1 MIFPSVI
8 IVKAMIIF
16 YLQLNVDPNSKNVQ
30 CLHTCLSYINN
41 GILQT
46 LTFAHN
52 TQCDIPK
59 MITWVN
65 KFKTS
70 LSPAN
75 KNGNYPDF
83 LYTLGWYCCSFL
95 IFNTYTDNNLFS
107 AKKSNIYPIAIWLL
121 NITWW
126 LFRDMNN
133 LSIQKKC
140 MWLNSTKANFSANC
154 QWYNYI
160 LKKIKFIDIFMIIVF
175 PVS

>member
-59 MITWVN
+59 NDYMSKQIQN
-65 KFKTS
+65 KFES
-70 LSPAN
+70 
-75 KNGNYPDF
+75 
-83 LYTLGWYCCSFL
+83 
-95 IFNTYTDNNLFS
+95 
-107 AKKSNIYPIAIWLL
+107 
-121 NITWW
+121 
-126 LFRDMNN
+126 
-133 LSIQKKC
+133 
-140 MWLNSTKANFSANC
+140 C
-154 QWYNYI
+154 Q
-160 LKKIKFIDIFMIIVF
+160 
-175 PVS
+175 